1 MDKPVPFWFIVFT
14 IIVLVSGSFLIYL
27 WLKNLKKD

>member
-1 MDKPVPFWFIVFT
+1 MDKPIPFWFILLTVV
-14 IIVLVSGSFLIYL
+14 ILVGGSFLIYL

>member
-1 MDKPVPFWFIVFT
+1 MDKPIPFWFILLTV
-14 IIVLVSGSFLIYL
+14 ILLVGSSFLIYL